1 MKSKRGKPK
10 TMRDYY
16 FEDLNPGDKFTSPSF
31 TLTAQD
37 LIEFAQKYD
46 PQPFHLDREAAEATH
61 FGALVAP
68 GFQTAALSWALA
80 IKTGVFRKSALAG
93 LSVEGLQWLKPV
105 RAGDTLTCHFEV
117 LETRASSS
125 RPGTGI
131 TVSRFDIV
139 NQNGELAF
147 TMRMTQLLKCR
158 EAPAASPTPPGSR

>member
-1 MKSKRGKPK
+1 
-10 TMRDYY
+10 MRDYY

-117 LETRASSS
+117 LETRVSSS

-131 TVSRFDIV
+131 TVSRFDLV
-139 NQNGELAF
+139 NQNGDLAF

>member
-1 MKSKRGKPK
+1 MC
-10 TMRDYY
+10 DYY

-93 LSVEGLQWLKPV
+93 LGVEGLKWPKPV
-105 RAGDTLTCHFEV
+105 RAGDTLTCRFEV
-117 LETRASSS
+117 LETRVSSS
-125 RPGTGI
+125 RPGTGVA
-131 TVSRFDIV
+131 VSRFDLV
-139 NQNGELAF
+139 NQNGDLVF
-147 TMRMTQLLKCR
+147 TMRMTQLLRCR
-158 EAPAASPTPPGSR
+158 EAPAVSPGQFGAR